1 MFTQEIPTTFDI
13 SYTSKDVTVV
23 TLFGKIDF
31 KCTNTLR
38 SQIMVLTQSNPK
50 FLVIDMENVNFIDS
64 SGLGLLIS
72 VLKEMRSKGGKLVLS
87 GISKYVSDLLD
98 ITNTNKLFETCSAW
112 YEDFEVFPMEIGNGF
127 RYDFQEVAGN

>member
-1 MFTQEIPTTFDI
+1 
-13 SYTSKDVTVV
+13 
-23 TLFGKIDF
+23 
-31 KCTNTLR
+31 
-38 SQIMVLTQSNPK
+38 MVLTQSNPK